1 MAHYPGFD
9 EVMKRENFN
18 VLLDRSRQMI
28 LLQWLDF
35 ERNELIKDIP
45 ALMEY
50 AERER
55 ILDYDMIIDVTWS
68 GGGSGGAYAIQR
80 LVDQPFRVTFGNVRL
95 SDLGKARIER
105 YVGREPYTDAP
116 DIFGLNLSRS
126 WLIDWARTDATE
138 AIRRGDEYTPS
149 VPFKLAHLPKDSDG
163 ILQPA
168 PVHFSGEVAII
179 NARTWGGSHLDQFMA
194 MYVDDDLATFIGMP
208 TGGYSNTWEGDEVL
222 VLPETGRPLVRFLWS
237 IGHTIRPNGEVLEG
251 NPAQPDN
258 YIPITRDNFQG
269 YHRMLLDT
277 ALTMAGGA
285 AVTSASTDRDALI
298 SLYNATGGADWT
310 NRTNWLSNSPMGQ
323 WYGVTT
329 NDDGRVTELR
339 LLENGLTG
347 PIPGMLGNLSSLN
360 RLNLGDNALTGTI
373 PAELQNLGNLQQFY
387 LWNNRLTGPVPAWLG
402 NLTNLKRL
410 GLSRNRLEGM
420 VPGTLGNLS
429 NLNLINFGGN
439 DLTGP
444 IPTQLQ
450 NLGNLE
456 ELNLWENRFTGPV
469 PSWLGNLSALTHLA
483 LADNLLSGQIPPEL
497 GNLTKLEHIHLAGN
511 QLTGCVPES
520 LRHVADNDFLG
531 LILPFCGSSSQPAA
545 TEVRRFRDPDVPY
558 LMWEVGPGVP
568 DLHYEY
574 LREGIVHIHRYA
586 TPLGLPPLPDDATF
600 YLYADLD
607 LMAQTLARLESW
619 RSLENAR
626 QYVADGNWGGLAGL
640 EDEDSGWIMVHL
652 RNVARSG
659 NPSALPHVAAHELS
673 HVYQYTLQNHG
684 RFDNTHSQVRVIGP
698 AWMQE
703 GFAEFHGMAALAHGG
718 IRPYEQRRQEY
729 LGRALRVDVSLKE
742 TETYDGLLAG
752 NGRFD
757 LAALAAELL
766 ASQSSERALIRYWTL
781 LGPDIT
787 WQQAFQTA
795 FGMTIDD
802 FYTRFADHRANGYPT
817 VTLP

>member
-1 MAHYPGFD
+1 MKIAVIVLVALLGFVLVSSQGGRVVSAQSDLSAPGNVAAENTGNAGEVRISWDAVPDAAYYRIGWVAYSDVEPIIAAGGDWLEHFAFIDIENRDQTEHTVTRLTPGVQYAFIMASNDGRYGTPRWPPATGWAFLTLNEAPTTHASLGSTA
-9 EVMKRENFN
+9 EN
-18 VLLDRSRQMI
+18 
-28 LLQWLDF
+28 
-35 ERNELIKDIP
+35 
-45 ALMEY
+45 
-50 AERER
+50 
-55 ILDYDMIIDVTWS
+55 VTWDAVPGATYYRIGWVVYEDVAPIIAI
-68 GGGSGGAYAIQR
+68 GGDWLEHFAFIDIANRGQTEHEIARLTPGLQYAFI
-80 LVDQPFRVTFGNVRL
+80 VAGN
-95 SDLGKARIER
+95 DGR
-105 YVGREPYTDAP
+105 YGTPQWPPASAWQ
-116 DIFGLNLSRS
+116 FM
-126 WLIDWARTDATE
+126 
-138 AIRRGDEYTPS
+138 TPS
-149 VPFKLAHLPKDSDG
+149 VV
-163 ILQPA
+163 Q
-168 PVHFSGEVAII
+168 
-179 NARTWGGSHLDQFMA
+179 
-194 MYVDDDLATFIGMP
+194 P
-208 TGGYSNTWEGDEVL
+208 TG
-222 VLPETGRPLVRFLWS
+222 
-237 IGHTIRPNGEVLEG
+237 
-251 NPAQPDN
+251 PD
-258 YIPITRDNFQG
+258 
-269 YHRMLLDT
+269 
-277 ALTMAGGA
+277 
-285 AVTSASTDRDALI
+285 SDRDALI
-298 SLYNATGGADWT
+298 ALYNATGGADWS

-329 NDDGRVTELR
+329 NDDGKVTELR
-339 LLENGLTG
+339 LLENGLAG
-347 PIPGMLGNLSSLN
+347 PIPGTLGNLSSLN

-444 IPTQLQ
+444 IPTQLR

-469 PSWLGNLSALTHLA
+469 PSWLGSLGNLTRISLHGNQLSGQISPTMGNLSALTHLA

-497 GNLTKLEHIHLAGN
+497 GNLTKLERIHLAGN

-659 NPSALPHVAAHELS
+659 NPSDLPHVAAHELS

-684 RFDNTHSQVRVIGP
+684 RFDNTHSEVRVIGP

-781 LGPDIT
+781 LGPDTT